1 MGGYGENSG
10 DEQDWSNRT
19 CGIGCERM
27 FPYHSENED
36 EAYYG
41 YGRQEGHAKP
51 NQSSRSSTTKQ
62 VSQLLLGLVGT
73 LCFKIMILSPFHK
86 ECGGRSPCHK
96 ECGGRSPKSA
106 TFATMRMLMGKEG

>member
-1 MGGYGENSG
+1 MGFIRFFGRFRRRWGDMEHRPEEPLGEA
-10 DEQDWSNRT
+10 R
-19 CGIGCERM
+19 RM
-27 FPYHSENED
+27 VPYDHENED

-51 NQSSRSSTTKQ
+51 NSNQSSRSSTKQ

-73 LCFKIMILSPFHK
+73 LCFKIMLFSPF
-86 ECGGRSPCHK
+86 HK

-106 TFATMRMLMGKEG
+106 TFETMRMLMGKEG

>member
-1 MGGYGENSG
+1 MEHRSEEPLGDSSG

-19 CGIGCERM
+19 CGIGCEL
-27 FPYHSENED
+27 PSDPENED

-51 NQSSRSSTTKQ
+51 NSNQSSRSSTTKQ
-62 VSQLLLGLVGT
+62 VSQLLLGVVGT
-73 LCFKIMILSPFHK
+73 LCFKIMIFFPF
-86 ECGGRSPCHK
+86 HK

-106 TFATMRMLMGKEG
+106 TFETMRMLMGKEG